1 MKRAAFLL
9 AVLVVS
15 LAGVVALE
23 GSPAQAQPGPSAGRL
38 IVGGLLNP
46 RGIVVGPDGMLYV
59 AEAGEG
65 GDDTIVVEGQTFNI
79 GHTGRISKI
88 DPSTGVRTTVAD
100 GLPSNSHPEFGTT
113 GPADVAFLG
122 GQLYYVQTHG
132 GADWGFPGEPTGL
145 YRVNADGTVTL
156 VADIGAFN
164 VANPVSDVTS
174 GRQLDIEPG
183 GNPYRMT
190 VRGGAFYVVDGNQ
203 NQVMRVTTDGAITR
217 LTEFPGHPVS
227 TGITY
232 DPDGGPFY
240 VAILG
245 QFPFP
250 PEQGKV
256 VSVGATTG
264 DVHDVASGYS
274 ALTDVGI
281 GPGDQLYALQFA
293 EQGAPG
299 GPPLAPFTG
308 KVLRVTGGTMT
319 PVVAGFTFATAM
331 TFSGAKLY
339 VVNHGLSVVAPGEVW
354 VIDDIRTVPPIPT
367 PAPSPQATPQATATP
382 TGPILPPA
390 TGGGGDLLGSGLP
403 LWALSVLWFALAG
416 VLVGARLW
424 AWRREVR

>member
-1 MKRAAFLL
+1 MSRAGWLLAAF
-9 AVLVVS
+9 VVS
-15 LAGVVALE
+15 LAGVFAFAGAKV
-23 GSPAQAQPGPSAGRL
+23 QAQPGPSAGRM
-38 IVGGLLNP
+38 IAGGLLNP
-46 RGIVVGPDGMLYV
+46 RGIVLGPDGMLYV

-65 GDDTIVVEGQTFNI
+65 GDGTIVVEGQTFNI

-88 DPSTGVRTTVAD
+88 DPSTGARTTVAD

-113 GPADVAFLG
+113 GPAGVAFLG
-122 GQLYYVQTHG
+122 GQLYYIQTHG
-132 GADWGFPGEPTGL
+132 GSAWGFPGEPTGL
-145 YRVNADGTVTL
+145 YRVNADGSVTL

-164 VANPVSDVTS
+164 VANPVGDVTS

-183 GNPYRMT
+183 GNPYSVT

-203 NQVMRVTTDGAITR
+203 NQVMKITPDGAITR

-232 DPDGGPFY
+232 DPEGGPFY
-240 VAILG
+240 VAMLG

-264 DVHDVASGYS
+264 DVNEVASGYS

-281 GPGDQLYALQFA
+281 GPGGQLYALQFA
-293 EQGAPG
+293 DQAPPG

-308 KVLRVTGGTMT
+308 KVLRVSGGRLT
-319 PVVAGFTFATAM
+319 PVVAGFTFPTAM

-339 VVNHGLSVVAPGEVW
+339 VVNNGLSVVAPGEVW
-354 VIDDIRTVPPIPT
+354 VIDDIRTAPPIPSPS
-367 PAPSPQATPQATATP
+367 PAPSPQATATP
-382 TGPILPPA
+382 AGPILPPV
-390 TGGGGDLLGSGLP
+390 TGDGGGLAGRDLP
-403 LWALSVLWFALAG
+403 LWALAVLWGALAA
-416 VLVGARLW
+416 VLVGARW
-424 AWRREVR
+424 AWRR

>member
-9 AVLVVS
+9 AVLVAS
-15 LAGVVALE
+15 LAGVLAFA
-23 GSPAQAQPGPSAGRL
+23 GSRAQAQPGPSAGRL

-59 AEAGEG
+59 AEAGQG
-65 GDDTIVVEGQTFNI
+65 GDATIVVEGQTFNI

-88 DPSTGVRTTVAD
+88 DPSTGARTTVAD

-132 GADWGFPGEPTGL
+132 GAAWGFPDEPTGL

-174 GRQLDIEPG
+174 GRQFDIEPG

-203 NQVMRVTTDGAITR
+203 NQVMKVTVDGTITR

-232 DPDGGPFY
+232 DSSGGPFY
-240 VAILG
+240 VAMLG
-245 QFPFP
+245 KFPFP
-250 PEQGKV
+250 PEEGKV

-264 DVHDVASGYS
+264 DVHVVASGYS

-281 GPGDQLYALQFA
+281 GPGGQLYALQFA
-293 EQGAPG
+293 DQAPPG
-299 GPPLAPFTG
+299 GPPLAPFSG

-319 PVVAGFTFATAM
+319 PVVTGFTFTTAM

-339 VVNHGLSVVAPGEVW
+339 VVNHGLSAVAPGEVW
-354 VIDDIRTVPPIPT
+354 VIDDIRAVPPVPT
-367 PAPSPQATPQATATP
+367 PAPSPQATPQPTATP
-382 TGPILPPA
+382 VGPILPPA
-390 TGGGGDLLGSGLP
+390 TGDGGGIAGSGLP
-403 LWALSVLWFALAG
+403 AWLLAALWLVLAG
-416 VLVGARLW
+416 SLVGARMW
-424 AWRREVR
+424 SWRR

>member
-1 MKRAAFLL
+1 MRRAGCLL
-9 AVLVVS
+9 AALAVS
-15 LAGVVALE
+15 LAGVFVFT
-23 GSPAQAQPGPSAGRL
+23 GPKAQAQPGPSAGRL
-38 IVGGLLNP
+38 IAGGLLNP

-65 GDDTIVVEGQTFNI
+65 GDATIVVEGQTFNI
-79 GHTGRISKI
+79 GHTGRVSKI
-88 DPSTGVRTTVAD
+88 DPSTGARTTVAD
-100 GLPSNSHPEFGTT
+100 GLPSNAHPMFGTT

-132 GADWGFPGEPTGL
+132 GAAWGFPDEPTGL
-145 YRVNADGTVTL
+145 YKVNADGSVTL

-203 NQVMRVTTDGAITR
+203 NQVMKITPDGTITR

-240 VAILG
+240 VAMLG
-245 QFPFP
+245 REPFS

-264 DVHDVASGYS
+264 DVHEIAAGYS

-281 GPGDQLYALQFA
+281 GPGGQLYALQFA
-293 EQGAPG
+293 EQAPPG

-308 KVLRVTGGTMT
+308 KVLRVSGGTMT
-319 PVVAGFTFATAM
+319 PVVGGFTFATAM

-339 VVNHGLSVVAPGEVW
+339 VVNHGLSVIAPGEVW
-354 VIDDIRTVPPIPT
+354 AIDDIRTVPPVPA
-367 PAPSPQATPQATATP
+367 PAPSPMASPQPTATP
-382 TGPILPPA
+382 AGPILPPV
-390 TGGGGDLLGSGLP
+390 TGDGGGIAGSGLP
-403 LWALSVLWFALAG
+403 VWALAALWMMLATALAG
-416 VLVGARLW
+416 ARLR
-424 AWRREVR
+424 ARGR

>member
-1 MKRAAFLL
+1 MFRILSIAALIGAAL
-9 AVLVVS
+9 GALS
-15 LAGVVALE
+15 LGAA
-23 GSPAQAQPGPSAGRL
+23 PAKAQPAPSAGRL
-38 IVGGLLNP
+38 LVGGLLNP

-65 GDDTIVVEGQTFNI
+65 GDQTIVVEGQTFNI
-79 GHTGRISKI
+79 GHTGRISRI
-88 DPSTGVRTTVAD
+88 DPSTGARVTVAD
-100 GLPSNSHPEFGTT
+100 GLPSNSHPQFGTT

-132 GADWGFPGEPTGL
+132 GAAWGFPDEPTGL
-145 YRVNADGTVTL
+145 YKVNADGSVTL

-164 VANPVSDVTS
+164 VANPVSDLTE

-203 NQVMRVTTDGAITR
+203 NQIMRITPDGAITR

-232 DPDGGPFY
+232 GPSGGPFY
-240 VAILG
+240 VAMLG
-245 QFPFP
+245 KEPFL
-250 PEQGKV
+250 PEHGKV

-281 GPGDQLYALQFA
+281 GPGGQLYALQFA
-293 EQGAPG
+293 EQSTSP
-299 GPPLAPFTG
+299 GPPLLPFTG
-308 KVLRVTGGTMT
+308 KILRVSGGTMT

-331 TFSGAKLY
+331 TFSGAKVY

-354 VIDDIRTVPPIPT
+354 VIDDIRAVPPVPT
-367 PAPSPQATPQATATP
+367 PAPSPVASPQPTATP
-382 TGPILPPA
+382 TGPVLPPA
-390 TGGGGDLLGSGLP
+390 TGDGGGLAGSGLP
-403 LWALSVLWFALAG
+403 AWALAALWVTVAGALI
-416 VLVGARLW
+416 GARYAL
-424 AWRREVR
+424 WRR